1 VGLILAIHPGMK
13 PEQIGALNPHLAP
26 IEDDLAARMQVL
38 FGRCPQLSGF
48 TVLDQH
54 GLPAG
59 LQASALESGLFIA
72 GIGIYPQLDEA
83 QCERIYDEISVA
95 LLDFML
101 QRPEAKEVLRGR
113 TFARAFH

>member
-1 VGLILAIHPGMK
+1 MK
-13 PEQIGALNPHLAP
+13 PEQLGSLNPHLAP

-59 LQASALESGLFIA
+59 LQAAALESGLFIA